1 MKANIKNNLKTITIV
16 LIMLL
21 VASCVYYGLIQQIAI
36 ARSGAEVTEE
46 SKTRTTEDK
55 SWQDRQQKDT
65 EAQVDGAQG
74 NRTRVRDPKNK
85 FDQSNPKLKEL
96 FSKIHPEQVRDDGVY
111 VASSDLREIPSLLCS
126 ALGVTLPDW
135 ANTYVTTYDHV
146 LGSYVHTNKTDQGKI
161 TAYLTPSD
169 LKPVPASALN
179 RTWIGGIL
187 DSQVWET
194 DEDGNRT
201 LISGELVTD
210 NRGENGENVRD
221 IANGDYCTVFLT
233 DWDAEWGATPIKRFD
248 DPAYSKTLAKF
259 SNITEHKA
267 TPAEAWVLAEFD
279 KNDEPD
285 LSVIE
290 SDREYQGVPEGIYA
304 NIGGKQIII
313 TGDGDIGT
321 EQFIEYKN
329 GKYYYVD
336 IDGEGAEYYPY
347 TYVQHAWWK
356 VKTKGNDKQS
366 NMVETD
372 LAKEAE
378 AFEAYIKEVTGQ
390 SDVESLERDENGLF
404 KIDYQVDFTSDAK
417 TRFNAETNKY
427 IIGPF
432 TLDYLRCAT
441 KQGERDKVSF
451 CGISNSL
458 IIGTDADG
466 NELLDEEG
474 NSRLKLDENYRF
486 VYDDPEA
493 HKNNRNEWDRDKE
506 DDDCTDE
513 LYYPYPA
520 PNEEFYIE
528 IDYLDDL
535 SLIKNIKFNFQY
547 MTSGGEYEFCDGTFL
562 RIKWVFNWDM
572 DMETRPGQNSDGNRS
587 TSANVSSETN
597 GNFVT
602 AGSDINIDVVGAT
615 WSGGQPWTPPTGGPG
630 GGPTITHTPGNYTFT
645 GYDPN
650 DTLHWYRFRYWL
662 EPETYVSNTAQSLIN
677 VFALHL
683 IVDIDEV
690 ELEIIPDDPWIDLR
704 TSMGGFVWIDKDE
717 QKDQSTSGTLGIYE
731 EGIDKRAPENS
742 VEVIVWKVTYDANGN
757 EIEREKALGWMDDG
771 EAGKRKW

>member
-1 MKANIKNNLKTITIV
+1 M
-16 LIMLL
+16 
-21 VASCVYYGLIQQIAI
+21 
-36 ARSGAEVTEE
+36 
-46 SKTRTTEDK
+46 
-55 SWQDRQQKDT
+55 
-65 EAQVDGAQG
+65 
-74 NRTRVRDPKNK
+74 
-85 FDQSNPKLKEL
+85 
-96 FSKIHPEQVRDDGVY
+96 
-111 VASSDLREIPSLLCS
+111 
-126 ALGVTLPDW
+126 
-135 ANTYVTTYDHV
+135 
-146 LGSYVHTNKTDQGKI
+146 
-161 TAYLTPSD
+161 
-169 LKPVPASALN
+169 
-179 RTWIGGIL
+179 
-187 DSQVWET
+187 
-194 DEDGNRT
+194 
-201 LISGELVTD
+201 
-210 NRGENGENVRD
+210 
-221 IANGDYCTVFLT
+221 
-233 DWDAEWGATPIKRFD
+233 
-248 DPAYSKTLAKF
+248 
-259 SNITEHKA
+259 
-267 TPAEAWVLAEFD
+267 
-279 KNDEPD
+279 
-285 LSVIE
+285 
-290 SDREYQGVPEGIYA
+290 
-304 NIGGKQIII
+304 
-313 TGDGDIGT
+313 
-321 EQFIEYKN
+321 
-329 GKYYYVD
+329 
-336 IDGEGAEYYPY
+336 
-347 TYVQHAWWK
+347 
-356 VKTKGNDKQS
+356 
-366 NMVETD
+366 
-372 LAKEAE
+372 
-378 AFEAYIKEVTGQ
+378 AYIKEVTGQ